1 MQTYAAGD
9 GLVGGKRGSNWLGTP
24 AAPEKLVSS
33 VPPGFETNASTYLTQ
48 LLQDKE
54 KIRDLD
60 HNYFRHVETL
70 IDNGSFQEFS

>member
-48 LLQDKE
+48 LLQDK
-54 KIRDLD
+54 RYAAMTVFFDVD
-60 HNYFRHVETL
+60 P
-70 IDNGSFQEFS
+70 S